1 MTVTQTALSVT
12 DTTLTALTLILGVCA
27 LFLWVNT
34 LFMSG
39 GTTITAYALMAS
51 VGMAVVLTLD
61 VGVERLMG

>member
-1 MTVTQTALSVT
+1 MTVTQTALSVA
-12 DTTLTALTLILGVCA
+12 DTTLTGLTLILGVCA
-27 LFLWVNT
+27 LLLWVNA
-34 LFMSG
+34 LLMSD